1 MPRSRINRGRER
13 RDELRKRAESLA
25 EERAKR
31 SSEDQ
36 ISVLDAR
43 LGEGV
48 GAVKE
53 RARLAS
59 EIDGRDERAR
69 RGSKSK
75 NSDGKVVEGMDT
87 VNAIRAVRTTMRA
100 GHQDVPADDVVIEK
114 AEVLEDA

>member
-1 MPRSRINRGRER
+1 MKTVPRSRINRGRER

-48 GAVKE
+48 GASKE
-53 RARLAS
+53 RARLVS
-59 EIDGRDERAR
+59 EIDGRQERAR
-69 RGSKSK
+69 GGSKSK
-75 NSDGKVVEGMDT
+75 NSDGKVVEGRP
-87 VNAIRAVRTTMRA
+87 VRQKAKARRQASRAKSRRGA
-100 GHQDVPADDVVIEK
+100 RDRR
-114 AEVLEDA
+114 EVD